1 MTTLGL
7 SSRGR
12 IETAG
17 YYRFPTLHGQT
28 VVFVCEDDLWT
39 VPDTGGIAR
48 RLTSNLGAA
57 SYPFL
62 SPDGTKLAFIGREE
76 GHTEVYVMPAL
87 GGPARRLTYLGSMA
101 RVVGWCPNGESILF
115 TSNAGQPF
123 QGLLKLFTVSLN
135 GGLPQELP
143 IGPAQ
148 SISYAP
154 DGGVVIGRNTG
165 DPARWKRYR
174 GGTAGELWVDV
185 EGNGQFRRL
194 IQLEGNLANPMWLG
208 ERIFF
213 LSDHEGVGNL
223 YSCLPTGE
231 DLKQHTT
238 HQTFYARNAST
249 DGQRIVY
256 HAGADLYVYDPAS
269 DASQQVAVE
278 FRSPRTQRNRKFVDT
293 ARYMLGYAIHPE
305 GHSVAVTSRGKPFT
319 MANWEGAVLQH
330 GEPDGTRY
338 RLASWLSDGK
348 RLVMV
353 ADTNGEEALEIHH
366 ADGSKEPDC
375 LSELSVAPDDDSEHP
390 LDIGRPVSLAVS
402 PRPAPS
408 TSTKLS
414 VNSDEGPALSTSTKL
429 SANSD
434 KGNDLVVLSN
444 HRYELILVDLASR
457 TMRLLDRS
465 QHARIHGIAWS
476 PDGRWVAYGFA
487 DTQNTSCIKLCKVE
501 TGETWPVTRPVLFDV
516 GPAFDP
522 DGKYL
527 YFLSYREFDP
537 VYDNMHFD
545 LNFPRGMRPYLI
557 TLQKDLPSPFI
568 PLPRAPGQSS
578 AGKDEQLPKRG
589 KGEDKQEADCQ
600 EGEETETPEEPVI
613 EIDLDGIKD
622 RIVAFPVWEGLYG
635 QVWGGK
641 GKVLFTSLPI
651 EGSLGDSWVPGE
663 PSATGFI
670 EMYDFEEQKQE
681 TLVRKVTN
689 FRVSADGKTMTYRA
703 GNHLRVI
710 EAGKVPDDSDEM
722 PGRKSGWLDLTRIK
736 VSVQPRDE
744 WEQMYRE
751 AWRLQRD
758 HFWTE
763 DMSGVD
769 WEAVNQRY
777 RPLLDRVATR
787 SEFSDLMWEMQG
799 ELGTSHAYELG
810 GDYRQEPKYLQG
822 FLGVDFVYD
831 AETETYRIGRIVR
844 GDPWDE
850 WGGSPLLGPGIN
862 VEPGQSLLA
871 INGRKVGKDCSP
883 QELLVNQAG
892 SEVLLTFE
900 RKSLPVEQ
908 KSLAAGRKSLT
919 VGRKFLTVG
928 RRFLTVGQRS
938 LTKPPVEKKGEKEKE
953 TRIVS
958 VKALR
963 SETPARY
970 RDWVEGNRRQVHE
983 ATDGRVGYVHI
994 PDMGPRGYAEF
1005 HRGYLAEVGRDAL
1018 IVDVRFNGGGHVSQL
1033 ILEKLARRRL
1043 GYDVPRW
1050 GEPEPYPVDSVLGPM
1065 VAITNEQ
1072 AGSDGDIFSH
1082 SFKLMNLGPL
1092 IGKRT
1097 WGGVV
1102 GTWARDRLVDGSVV
1116 TQPEFSFWFEDV
1128 GWGVENYGADPDIE
1142 VDITPQDYAAGKD
1155 TQLER
1160 AIEEIL
1166 RLLEEQ
1172 PPKRP
1177 DFKKKRVW

>member
-7 SSRGR
+7 SSRRR

-62 SPDGTKLAFIGREE
+62 SPDGTTLAFIGREE
-76 GHTEVYVMPAL
+76 GHAEVYVMPAL

-101 RVVGWCPNGESILF
+101 QVVGWSPDGESILF

-123 QGLLKLFTVSLN
+123 LRLLKLFTVGLD

-143 IGPAQ
+143 VGPAQ
-148 SISYAP
+148 SISYGP
-154 DGGVVIGRNTG
+154 DGGVVIGRNTD

-185 EGNGQFRRL
+185 GRLAKQTARLPGEWQFRRL
-194 IQLEGNLANPMWLG
+194 IQLEGNLANPMWIG

-223 YSCLPTGE
+223 YSCLPSGE
-231 DLKQHTT
+231 ALRQHTT

-256 HAGADLYVYDPAS
+256 HAGADLYVYNPAS
-269 DASQQVAVE
+269 DASRQVEVE
-278 FRSPRTQRNRKFVDT
+278 FRSPRTQRNRKFVKT
-293 ARYMLGYAIHPE
+293 AKYLLGYAIHPE

-319 MANWEGAVLQH
+319 IANWEGAVLQH
-330 GEPDGTRY
+330 GQPDGTRY
-338 RLASWLSDGK
+338 RLASWLGDGK

-353 ADTNGEEALEIHH
+353 CDTDGEEALEIHH
-366 ADGSKEPDC
+366 APSTSSGHRDGSVEPERLAD
-375 LSELSVAPDDDSEHP
+375 LSVAPDDDAMHAWPHP
-390 LDIGRPVSLAVS
+390 PDIGRPVSLAVS
-402 PRPAPS
+402 PRPALS

-414 VNSDEGPALSTSTKL
+414 VSSDEG
-429 SANSD
+429 
-434 KGNDLVVLSN
+434 NDQVVLSN
-444 HRYELILVDLASR
+444 HRYELILVDLSSR
-457 TMRLLDRS
+457 TMRLLDKS
-465 QHARIHGIAWS
+465 QYARIRGMAWS

-487 DTQNTSCIKLCKVE
+487 DTQKTSCIKLCKVE
-501 TGETWPVTRPVLFDV
+501 SGETWRLTRPVLRDM

-537 VYDNMHFD
+537 VYDNLHFD
-545 LNFPRGMRPYLI
+545 LNFPRGVRPYLI

-568 PLPRAPGQSS
+568 PIPRAPGQTST
-578 AGKDEQLPKRG
+578 GKDNQSSKPE
-589 KGEDKQEADCQ
+589 KGEDSKESDRQ
-600 EGEETETPEEPVI
+600 EGEKTETLEEPVV
-613 EIDLDGIKD
+613 EIDLDGIED
-622 RIVAFPVWEGLYG
+622 RIVAFPVPEGRYG
-635 QVWGGK
+635 QVWGIK

-651 EGSLGDSWVPGE
+651 EGSLGDSWLPGE
-663 PSATGFI
+663 PAATGFI

-689 FRVSADGKTMTYRA
+689 FKVSADGKTLICRA

-710 EAGKVPDDSDEM
+710 EAGKKPENSDEK
-722 PGRKSGWLDLTRIK
+722 PGRKSGWLDLKRIK

-777 RPLLDRVATR
+777 QPLLDRVATR

-850 WGGSPLLGPGIN
+850 KGGPPLLGPGIN
-862 VEPGQSLLA
+862 VEPGQALLA

-892 SEVLLTFE
+892 SEVLLT
-900 RKSLPVEQ
+900 V
-908 KSLAAGRKSLT
+908 AAPPLSPPTLRPRS
-919 VGRKFLTVG
+919 
-928 RRFLTVGQRS
+928 GQA
-938 LTKPPVEKKGEKEKE
+938 LGGMKGGED
-953 TRIVS
+953 TRTVS
-958 VKALR
+958 VKALK

-970 RDWVEGNRRQVHE
+970 REWVESNRCQVHE
-983 ATDGRVGYVHI
+983 ATDGRVGYIHV

-1018 IVDVRFNGGGHVSQL
+1018 IVDVRFNSGGHVSQL

-1065 VAITNEQ
+1065 VALTNEQ
-1072 AGSDGDIFSH
+1072 AGSDGDIFCH
-1082 SFKLMNLGPL
+1082 CFKLMELGPL

-1102 GTWARDRLVDGSVV
+1102 GVSVRDRLVDGSVV

-1128 GWGVENYGADPDIE
+1128 GWGVENYGTDPDIE
-1142 VDITPQDYAAGKD
+1142 VDVTPQDYAAGKD

-1172 PPKRP
+1172 PPKWP
-1177 DFKKKRVW
+1177 DLKKRRV

>member
-1 MTTLGL
+1 MTTPGL
-7 SSRGR
+7 SSRRR

-48 RLTSNLGAA
+48 RLTSGLGEA
-57 SYPFL
+57 SYPCL
-62 SPDGTKLAFIGREE
+62 SPDGATLAFIGREE

-87 GGPARRLTYLGSMA
+87 GGPARRLTHLGAMA
-101 RVVGWCPNGESILF
+101 QVVGWSPDGESILF

-123 QGLLKLFTVSLN
+123 LRLFKLFSVGLN

-143 IGPAQ
+143 LGPAQ
-148 SISYAP
+148 SISYGP

-185 EGNGQFRRL
+185 EGDGEFKPL

-231 DLKQHTT
+231 DLRRHTD
-238 HQTFYARNAST
+238 HRTFYARNAST

-256 HAGADLYVYDPAS
+256 HAGADLYVYDPIS
-269 DASQQVAVE
+269 DASQRVEVE

-293 ARYMLGYAIHPE
+293 AKYMLGYAIHPE

-338 RLASWLSDGK
+338 RLASWLRDGK

-353 ADTNGEEALEIHH
+353 ADTDGEEALEIHH
-366 ADGSKEPDC
+366 ADGSAEPERLAD
-375 LSELSVAPDDDSEHP
+375 LSVAPDDDSEHP
-390 LDIGRPVSLAVS
+390 LDIGQPLDLAVS
-402 PRPAPS
+402 P
-408 TSTKLS
+408 K
-414 VNSDEGPALSTSTKL
+414 
-429 SANSD
+429 
-434 KGNDLVVLSN
+434 NDQVVLSN
-444 HRYELILVDLASR
+444 HRYELILVDLPSR

-465 QHARIHGIAWS
+465 QYKRIHGLAWS
-476 PDGRWVAYGFA
+476 PDGRWVAYGFS

-501 TGETWPVTRPVLFDV
+501 SGETWTLTRPVLRDV
-516 GPAFDP
+516 GPTFDP

-537 VYDNMHFD
+537 VYDNLHFD
-545 LNFPRGMRPYLI
+545 LNFPRGVRPYLI

-568 PLPRAPGQSS
+568 PIPKAPGQKPPEE
-578 AGKDEQLPKRG
+578 GDETSKR
-589 KGEDKQEADCQ
+589 KNGEDNGESSRQ
-600 EGEETETPEEPVI
+600 EGEETETPEEPMV
-613 EIDLDGIKD
+613 EIDLDGIED
-622 RIVAFPVWEGLYG
+622 RILAFPVSDGRYG
-635 QVWGGK
+635 QVWGIK
-641 GKVLFTSLPI
+641 GKALFTSFPI
-651 EGSLGDSWVPGE
+651 EGSLDRSWFPGE
-663 PSATGFI
+663 PAAKGSI

-681 TLVRKVTN
+681 KLVSEVTN
-689 FRVSADGKTMTYRA
+689 FKVSADGKTLIYRA
-703 GNHLRVI
+703 GNRLRVI
-710 EAGKVPDDSDEM
+710 EAGKKPDNSDKK
-722 PGRKSGWLDLTRIK
+722 PGRESGWLDLKRIK

-758 HFWTE
+758 HFWTA

-822 FLGVDFVYD
+822 FLGVDFAYD
-831 AETETYRIGRIVR
+831 AETETYRIARIVR

-850 WGGSPLLGPGIN
+850 KGGSPLLGPGIN
-862 VEPGQSLLA
+862 IKPGQTLLA
-871 INGRKVGKDCSP
+871 VNGRKVGKDCSP
-883 QELLVNQAG
+883 QELLVNQAD
-892 SEVLLTFE
+892 SEVLLT
-900 RKSLPVEQ
+900 V
-908 KSLAAGRKSLT
+908 AADD
-919 VGRKFLTVG
+919 
-928 RRFLTVGQRS
+928 
-938 LTKPPVEKKGEKEKE
+938 GEE
-953 TRIVS
+953 TRTVS
-958 VKALR
+958 VKALKD
-963 SETPARY
+963 ETPARY
-970 RDWVEGNRRQVHE
+970 REWVEGNRRQVHE

-1050 GEPEPYPVDSVLGPM
+1050 GEPEPYPRDSVLGPM
-1065 VAITNEQ
+1065 VALTNEQ

-1082 SFKLMNLGPL
+1082 CFKLMGLGPL

-1097 WGGVV
+1097 WGGVI
-1102 GTWARDRLVDGSVV
+1102 GISPRDRLVDGGVV

-1128 GWGVENYGADPDIE
+1128 GWGVENYGTDPDIE
-1142 VDITPQDYAAGKD
+1142 VDITPQDYATGRD

-1166 RLLEEQ
+1166 RLLKEQ

-1177 DFKKKRVW
+1177 DLKKKRV